1 MARTALVLSAGGM
14 FGAYQAGA
22 WKVLADRFEP
32 DLVVGAS
39 IGAINGWSIAGRCD
53 PDELIRSWLDL
64 GDLARHTFRVP
75 HSLTGGILDTR
86 AVEQLVRD
94 VHSRYTPQID
104 YGLVITDSLRMRPRV
119 ARGPSLT
126 WQHLAASAA
135 IPGLFDQHRI
145 EGRLYTDGGLLNALP
160 LWAAAEMGA
169 GRIIAVNALPAP
181 PNGVIRHLMKALRAI
196 TPRQPKM
203 PQSIE
208 VIQISPSGSLGSAKD
223 ALYWKRENAKRWIE
237 QGLVDAAGFCEQ
249 TIFARREVH
258 SLCP

>member
-75 HSLTGGILDTR
+75 RRFTGGIVDAR
-86 AVEQLVRD
+86 AVERLVRE
-94 VHSRYTPQID
+94 VHSRYTPDID
-104 YGLVITDSLRMRPRV
+104 YGLIITDWLRMRPRL
-119 ARGPSLT
+119 ARGPDLT

-145 EGRLYTDGGLLNALP
+145 DGRIYRDGGLLDALP

-169 GRIIAVNALPAP
+169 ERIIAVNALPVP
-181 PNGVIRHLMKALRAI
+181 PNGLIRHFMKAVRAV

-208 VIQISPSGSLGSAKD
+208 VIQISPSGSLGSAND
-223 ALYWKRENAKRWIE
+223 ALCWKRENATRWIE
-237 QGLVDAAGFCEQ
+237 QGRVDAAGLCEND
-249 TIFARREVH
+249 ALVGREVH
-258 SLCP
+258 ASCR